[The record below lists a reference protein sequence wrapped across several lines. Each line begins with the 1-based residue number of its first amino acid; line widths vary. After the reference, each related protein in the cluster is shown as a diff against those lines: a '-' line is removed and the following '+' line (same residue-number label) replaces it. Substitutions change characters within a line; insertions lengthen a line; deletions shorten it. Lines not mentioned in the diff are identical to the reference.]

1 MNQLT
6 LPRLGGWVWLKI
18 ERMTLLFKVLKLL
31 DTSCVV
37 IQLLMMIVNR
47 IMLIYRINYDPWD
60 KEIHYW
66 NLHRTTPLYIIGL
79 SILLHFVI
87 TFHIILRDIISR
99 DVVKLKSRVRRLSW
113 SVLNW
118 FIYYSCF
125 TTHFSCRKFLYNL
138 KLSVNTSRHGERK
151 SDWRNRPRTK
161 PLYSGWSQ
169 YHRIVHAN
177 PRELFSKVTRC

>member
-1 MNQLT
+1 MPLLIIDFRIHWRYISTCKSSTCTVELQELCRPCRTKWIWEILGDMNQLT

-118 FIYYSCF
+118 FTYYSCF
-125 TTHFSCRKFLYNL
+125 TTHFSCRISF
-138 KLSVNTSRHGERK
+138 T
-151 SDWRNRPRTK
+151 T
-161 PLYSGWSQ
+161 WS
-169 YHRIVHAN
+169 
-177 PRELFSKVTRC
+177 

>member
-1 MNQLT
+1 MHLLMIDFRIHWRYISTCKSSTCTVELQKLCRTCRTKWIWEILGDMNQLT

-18 ERMTLLFKVLKLL
+18 ERMTLLFKVLKLH

-37 IQLLMMIVNR
+37 IQLLIMIVNR

-66 NLHRTTPLYIIGL
+66 NFDRITPLYIIDL

-87 TFHIILRDIISR
+87 TFHTNAVYLFWETISR

-118 FIYYSCF
+118 FIYYSF
-125 TTHFSCRKFLYNL
+125 FL
-138 KLSVNTSRHGERK
+138 
-151 SDWRNRPRTK
+151 
-161 PLYSGWSQ
+161 
-169 YHRIVHAN
+169 
-177 PRELFSKVTRC
+177 